1 MVKWLSRFF
10 FYLDRYFIALRSLPP
25 LNDVGLLCFRKLVY
39 EEINV
44 RAREAVISLINQERE
59 GEQIDRALLKN
70 VLAIFVDIGMVNM
83 EYYVNDFEAE
93 LLSDTAGY
101 YTRKASNWI
110 QEDSCPEYMIKAEEC
125 LKREKDRV
133 THYLHSSTEE
143 KLIEQVQEQLLS
155 KVSQQL
161 LEKEHFGCYVLL
173 REDKTE
179 DLTRIYNLFSK
190 ISKGLYPVSL
200 MFKQVSLFSLLV
212 IIITCFDGHT
222 LFHKV
227 FYGTTI
233 TPTKYVFFSFISAF
247 ERTRSRAISNFL
259 CGTVSKFRS
268 NKDRSWNC

>member
-10 FYLDRYFIALRSLPP
+10 FYLDRYFIALKSLPP
-25 LNDVGLLCFRKLVY
+25 LNDVGLLCFRKLVRMRVCFVK
-39 EEINV
+39 E
-44 RAREAVISLINQERE
+44 SKLT
-59 GEQIDRALLKN
+59 RALLKN

-93 LLSDTAGY
+93 LLSDTVGY

-110 QEDSCPEYMIKAEEC
+110 QEDSCPEYMIKAKEC

-133 THYLHSSTEE
+133 THYLHSSTEQ
-143 KLIEQVQEQLLS
+143 KLIEQVQEKLLS

-161 LEKEHFGCYVLL
+161 LEKEHFGCYALL

-200 MFKQVSLFSLLV
+200 MFKQGIAVFNQAEDATNSRKVCRFSKTILV
-212 IIITCFDGHT
+212 ILIKEYCASFEI
-222 LFHKV
+222 LFLLN
-227 FYGTTI
+227 
-233 TPTKYVFFSFISAF
+233 
-247 ERTRSRAISNFL
+247 RL
-259 CGTVSKFRS
+259 
-268 NKDRSWNC
+268 

>member
-83 EYYVNDFEAE
+83 EYYVNDFEA
-93 LLSDTAGY
+93 SCYIVTAGY
-101 YTRKASNWI
+101 YTRKASSWI
-110 QEDSCPEYMIKAEEC
+110 QEDSCPKYMIKVLLGSDIGLIFTHQSQEC

-173 REDKTE
+173 REDK

-200 MFKQVSLFSLLV
+200 MFKQGIAVFNQAEDATNSRKVCRFSKTILV
-212 IIITCFDGHT
+212 ILIKEYCASFEI
-222 LFHKV
+222 LFLLN
-227 FYGTTI
+227 
-233 TPTKYVFFSFISAF
+233 
-247 ERTRSRAISNFL
+247 RL
-259 CGTVSKFRS
+259 
-268 NKDRSWNC
+268 